1 MIHIV
6 QHIDLQ
12 DGLSFEGSFDDLM
25 ALFYLSFFLALS
37 LRRN

>member
-1 MIHIV
+1 MIHTV
-6 QHIDLQ
+6 QQIDLQ

-25 ALFYLSFFLALS
+25 ALFYLSVFLALC